1 MNAYKS
7 LRYARVLIE
16 ISRTKPLPS
25 KLNVKLAQG
34 LDMEVDV
41 QYSWKTYICTS
52 CRLFGHIS
60 DTCLVRPISTSQSRP
75 TKIPLPRPVL
85 KWVSKNRNPT
95 PSTYPVI
102 SISIVE
108 VITAISYDSMAF
120 DNTVYSPM
128 SEEVIYW

>member
-41 QYSWKTYICTS
+41 QYSWKTDICTS